1 LSSRGR
7 TVLVDGNNL
16 LHRAY
21 AVYVTNKS
29 KDPLV
34 SPSGYPT
41 GLIYG
46 FLSMLSDWVSSIS
59 DPTSM
64 KVFFDG
70 VPRRRLS
77 MDPDYKKKEP
87 GHVRPGSSPA
97 RIRLSDG
104 TVCENEL
111 DVLSH
116 LLLLM
121 GADVY
126 HHPDEEADDLIAS
139 YVKSNSLDVHIII
152 SSDRDYYQLFSESS
166 RLVIYR
172 PGQAGASR
180 FVDADSAC
188 DDLRRKYEA
197 PLLPSDI
204 LMFKALTGDPS
215 DKIPGVPRLRKRVAA
230 PLCRHQTVDD
240 LMATGLPGFSEA
252 ERTKTEDHRDRISLN
267 LKLIALNSGLDLTG
281 TFRSAIGDTVAAERV
296 LRDDLG
302 IIHVQA
308 NSFRFSPGKVRH
320 GSPVEFNPLPDFLRD
335 I

>member
-1 LSSRGR
+1 M
-7 TVLVDGNNL
+7 DGNNL
-16 LHRAY
+16 LHRAN
-21 AVYVTNKS
+21 AVYVTNRVGS
-29 KDPLV
+29 PDGPLM

-41 GLIYG
+41 GLIFG
-46 FLSMLSDWVSSIS
+46 FLDMLSDWVSSIS
-59 DPTSM
+59 DPTGI

-77 MDPDYKKKEP
+77 MDPNYKKKEDP
-87 GHVRPGSSPA
+87 DHVRPGSSSA

-111 DVLSH
+111 EVLSH

-126 HHPDEEADDLIAS
+126 YHPDEEADDLIAS
-139 YVKSNSLDVHIII
+139 YVKQHPLDVHVII
-152 SSDRDYYQLFSESS
+152 SSDRDYYQLFSESN

-172 PGQAGASR
+172 PGQTGGTR

-188 DDLRRKYEA
+188 ADLQKKYKV
-197 PLLPSDI
+197 PLRPSDI

-215 DKIPGVPRLRKRVAA
+215 DKIVGVPRLRKRVAA
-230 PLCRHQTVDD
+230 PLCRHKTVDEVI
-240 LMATGLPGFSEA
+240 ATGLPGFSEA
-252 ERTKTEDHRDRISLN
+252 EKAKTEELRDRLTLN
-267 LKLIALNSGLDLTG
+267 LRLIALDSDVDLTG
-281 TFRSAIGDTVAAERV
+281 TFRPAVGDVLSAGNV
-296 LRDDLG
+296 LRNDLG
-302 IIHVQA
+302 INHVSPS
-308 NSFRFSPGKVRH
+308 SFRFSISKVRH